1 MSAVRDSD
9 VSDIVVVGMVLK
21 GTERTG
27 MVLWCIVVVP
37 KSWRGVAC
45 PMLTG
50 KCIKKVEGDSEEKT
64 DSFLYQT
71 LSATTTLLLSS
82 FFFLLSL

>member
-9 VSDIVVVGMVLK
+9 VRDIVVVGMVQK

-37 KSWRGVAC
+37 KSWRGLSYVNW
-45 PMLTG
+45 
-50 KCIKKVEGDSEEKT
+50 KVYKEGRR
-64 DSFLYQT
+64 
-71 LSATTTLLLSS
+71 
-82 FFFLLSL
+82 